1 MHKRKINGP
10 NEVQL
15 HQVLMKTEV
24 SQVIKARHGGLG
36 GAPMGRDKT
45 IGKITAKY
53 YLKGMKEL
61 VSDFVCKC
69 HKYQRASNKLA
80 M

>member
-36 GAPMGRDKT
+36 GAPMG
-45 IGKITAKY
+45 KITAKY

-69 HKYQRASNKLA
+69 NKYQRASNKLA